1 MNLSLQKAL
10 QALWRIFQQDKRCY
24 DCSLLI
30 IQMPEIDGIEFCKAL
45 RKTKIYQRK
54 RIIILTVISEKS
66 YIDDAFSAGSKDY
79 ITKPFE
85 INSLKGR
92 LNLVK
97 QVFADTQLKTAD
109 RTVSTSIK
117 EMARKNQQHVDLH
130 QP

>member
-1 MNLSLQKAL
+1 
-10 QALWRIFQQDKRCY
+10 
-24 DCSLLI
+24 
-30 IQMPEIDGIEFCKAL
+30 MPEIDGIEFCKAL

-66 YIDDAFSAGSKDY
+66 YIDDAFSAGAKDY

-85 INSLKGR
+85 INSLKER

-109 RTVSTSIK
+109 RTV
-117 EMARKNQQHVDLH
+117 
-130 QP
+130 